1 MTTVIDYYDEC
12 HSNSNRRSNLI
23 PLIDIY
29 TKAGTFADS
38 EKLATDAVATVKH
51 VEGVPDILMFRKNT
65 AGFVHELPENT
76 LANVDSEQR
85 NSK

>member
-38 EKLATDAVATVKH
+38 EKLATDAAATVKH
-51 VEGVPDILMFRKNT
+51 VEGV
-65 AGFVHELPENT
+65 
-76 LANVDSEQR
+76 
-85 NSK
+85 